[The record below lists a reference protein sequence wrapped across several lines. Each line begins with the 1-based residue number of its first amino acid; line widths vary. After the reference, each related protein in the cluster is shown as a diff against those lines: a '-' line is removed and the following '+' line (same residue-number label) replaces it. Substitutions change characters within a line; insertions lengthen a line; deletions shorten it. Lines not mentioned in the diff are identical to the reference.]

1 MHFPV
6 FLSFFSA
13 VFPAVTG
20 QAQCGEQMGVGRG
33 KGRGFSVQ
41 MKLVMETQTSCA
53 FARQPEVSVSFYVSQ
68 MRLGSGQIIV
78 SWFGFS

>member
-1 MHFPV
+1 M
-6 FLSFFSA
+6 
-13 VFPAVTG
+13 
-20 QAQCGEQMGVGRG
+20 
-33 KGRGFSVQ
+33 Q